1 MPRMKQTA
9 QSLKYHGESH
19 EIWYDLNEFIR
30 TSGLSFRF
38 FYVYPDERLEQPM
51 QLALFDLDHTLL
63 NLDSD
68 HAWGEFLISQR
79 LVDAA
84 SHRARNDQFYEDYKT
99 GTLDAVAY
107 NEFVFEFLAQHDL
120 PSLAQLHALFM
131 QQVILPALRPR
142 GQAAIAAH
150 RALGHEIVI
159 ITATNS
165 FVTAPIAA
173 AFGVQHLIASQPELI
188 SERYTGKLSGEPCFQ
203 AGKLHHLQRWLAG
216 RELTESWGYS
226 DSFNDLPL
234 LNFVDHPVAVNPDTR
249 LHAHALAQHWPVED
263 WSIV

>member
-1 MPRMKQTA
+1 
-9 QSLKYHGESH
+9 
-19 EIWYDLNEFIR
+19 
-30 TSGLSFRF
+30 
-38 FYVYPDERLEQPM
+38 M

-79 LVDAA
+79 LVDAQD
-84 SHRARNDQFYEDYKT
+84 HRARNDQFYEDYKA

-120 PSLAQLHALFM
+120 PILAQLHQQFM

-159 ITATNS
+159 ITATNA

-173 AFGVQHLIASQPELI
+173 AFGVQQLIASQPELI
-188 SERYTGKLSGEPCFQ
+188 NGRYSGKLSGEPCFQ

-216 RELTESWGYS
+216 REVVESWGYS

-263 WSIV
+263 WSIVAKP

>member
-1 MPRMKQTA
+1 
-9 QSLKYHGESH
+9 
-19 EIWYDLNEFIR
+19 
-30 TSGLSFRF
+30 
-38 FYVYPDERLEQPM
+38 M

-142 GQAAIAAH
+142 GQAAIAQH
-150 RALGHEIVI
+150 RAAGHEIVI
-159 ITATNS
+159 ITATNA

-173 AFGVQHLIASQPELI
+173 AFGVGQLIASQPELRDG
-188 SERYTGKLSGEPCFQ
+188 RYTGRLLGEPCFQ
-203 AGKLHHLQRWLAG
+203 AGKLHHLQNWLAG
-216 RELTESWGYS
+216 REVSESWGYS

-249 LHAHALAQHWPVED
+249 LHAHALAQHWPIED
-263 WSIV
+263 WSIQPTA